1 MSEMDSGKIAW
12 RRGEH
17 GPTYVGAVSH
27 GDDTIRLTGRD
38 PVLGIDVALSI
49 PVAEIEYVCVSEP
62 AAGSV
67 ESGPFVVLDL
77 SGSEPIHLRPVGGSS
92 LGVHLLARGLGAGAL
107 TPVPTVLAQG
117 GRT

>member
-1 MSEMDSGKIAW
+1 MSELDSGKIAW

-38 PVLGIDVALSI
+38 PVLGIDIALSI
-49 PVAEIEYVCVSEP
+49 PVAEIDYVGVSET

-67 ESGPFVVLDL
+67 DSGPFVVLDL
-77 SGSEPIHLRPVGGSS
+77 SGSKPIHLWPVGGSA
-92 LGVHLLARGLGAGAL
+92 LGVHLLARGLGAL
-107 TPVPTVLAQG
+107 SPVPTVLAQG

>member
-1 MSEMDSGKIAW
+1 MSEIDSGKIAW

-17 GPTYVGAVSH
+17 GPTYVGAVSQ

-49 PVAEIEYVCVSEP
+49 PVSEIEYVGVSET

-67 ESGPFVVLDL
+67 DGSPFVVLDL
-77 SGSEPIHLRPVGGSS
+77 SGSEPIQLRPVGGNS
-92 LGVHLLARGLGAGAL
+92 LGVHLLARGLGAL
-107 TPVPTVLAQG
+107 TPVPIVLAQG

>member
-49 PVAEIEYVCVSEP
+49 PVAEIEYVGVSET

-67 ESGPFVVLDL
+67 DGDPFVVLDL
-77 SGSEPIHLRPVGGSS
+77 SGSEPIQLRPVGGNS
-92 LGVHLLARGLGAGAL
+92 LGVHLLARGLGAL
-107 TPVPTVLAQG
+107 TPLPTVLTQG